1 MTLGRPCLSSP
12 KSSVAIPSVLE
23 EEASDTA
30 DDSAVGQRQNASSN
44 VLFFSETVRLYK
56 ILENILSQVYDPWK
70 ESEAGMLDTAEIQNE
85 KMRQVSCIVGIDS
98 DLNHFESHI
107 PEVLH
112 WNTRPSNDKHILRR
126 QRNVLKT
133 R

>member
-12 KSSVAIPSVLE
+12 KSSVAIPNVLE
-23 EEASDTA
+23 EEAVDTA
-30 DDSAVGQRQNASSN
+30 NEFAIGQLQDAPSN

-56 ILENILSQVYDPWK
+56 ILENTLSQVYDPWK
-70 ESEAGMLDTAEIQNE
+70 ESEAGMLDTAEVQNE
-85 KMRQVSCIVGIDS
+85 KTRQFSCIVGIDS
-98 DLNHFESHI
+98 DLNQFESRI

-112 WNTRPSNDKHILRR
+112 WNTHRSEDTHILRR